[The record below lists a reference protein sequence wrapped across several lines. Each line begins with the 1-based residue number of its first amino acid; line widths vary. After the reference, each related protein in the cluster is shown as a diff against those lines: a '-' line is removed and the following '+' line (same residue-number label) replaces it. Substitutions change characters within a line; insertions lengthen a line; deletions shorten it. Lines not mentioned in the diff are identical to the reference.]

1 MSNSSGDAIYKGQ
14 SLLGVEME
22 KIAFEHEEYR
32 RLSSGTT
39 LSNAVVCLEL
49 GDSIVFS
56 VDNSNYPVYVKD
68 SLLNTNDDFDYSAF
82 RDLAELA
89 SSSSLSVTTFVHTF
103 DEAGSY
109 VFQLSS
115 NSDTVT
121 IVSVVGSGLTCTTD
135 SYFDV
140 MSSGNLVTLGVT
152 LSDNLVLAPDWALL
166 IGLILGIVMVVIV
179 IISFIYYF
187 RKRAWAMSL
196 DMHNKHRAKP
206 AMEPS
211 KEESFLTV
219 IVRKSYPLSLILMKM
234 LVDLTSRKKWSARW
248 LSKTM

>member
-1 MSNSSGDAIYKGQ
+1 M
-14 SLLGVEME
+14 
-22 KIAFEHEEYR
+22 
-32 RLSSGTT
+32 
-39 LSNAVVCLEL
+39 
-49 GDSIVFS
+49 FS

-68 SLLNTNDDFDYSAF
+68 SLLNTNDFDYSAF

-109 VFQLSS
+109 GSSSS

-152 LSDNLVLAPDWALL
+152 LSDNLVSPDWAC
-166 IGLILGIVMVVIV
+166 
-179 IISFIYYF
+179 
-187 RKRAWAMSL
+187 
-196 DMHNKHRAKP
+196 
-206 AMEPS
+206 
-211 KEESFLTV
+211 
-219 IVRKSYPLSLILMKM
+219 
-234 LVDLTSRKKWSARW
+234 
-248 LSKTM
+248 